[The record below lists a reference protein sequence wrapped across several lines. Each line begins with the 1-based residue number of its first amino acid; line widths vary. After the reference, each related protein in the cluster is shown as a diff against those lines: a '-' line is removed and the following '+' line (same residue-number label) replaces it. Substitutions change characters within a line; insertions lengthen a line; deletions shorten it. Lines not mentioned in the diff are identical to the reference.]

1 MCLLADTLSLSV
13 SAIERPAA
21 PNIFHKGETHHES

>member
-1 MCLLADTLSLSV
+1 MSLQADTLSLSV

-21 PNIFHKGETHHES
+21 PTKKKADAATR